1 MGKLTRTNS
10 ESILGA
16 KAKRPTTDYS
26 RGIAITSSF
35 HPNEYTHIEPVR
47 YGKGS
52 NAMGLLQTALTD
64 GGKRYPRVF
73 SWLAELARH
82 PARTLS
88 WLSVRRWSEK
98 TIILLVMQTL
108 DNSISVS
115 GKRSLTGRYRLT
127 SAQGHGEP
135 NPTWIPEGNEA
146 ARRVADKIDGIAAG
160 TIGEIANIA
169 MTAHFIGGCAIGDS
183 PETGVINP
191 WHRPYGHPGLHVV
204 DGSAISANL
213 GVNPSLTIT
222 AQAEHAMAF

>member
-1 MGKLTRTNS
+1 
-10 ESILGA
+10 
-16 KAKRPTTDYS
+16 
-26 RGIAITSSF
+26 
-35 HPNEYTHIEPVR
+35 
-47 YGKGS
+47 
-52 NAMGLLQTALTD
+52 MGLLQTALTD
-64 GGKRYPRVF
+64 GGKSYPRFF
-73 SWLAELARH
+73 SWLAELAKH
-82 PARTLS
+82 PVRTVS

-135 NPTWIPEGNEA
+135 NPTRIPEGNEA
-146 ARRVADKIDGIAAG
+146 TRRVAEKIDGVAAG
-160 TIGEIANIA
+160 TIGEIANIP

-183 PETGVINP
+183 PESGVVDP
-191 WHRPYGHPGLHVV
+191 WQRLYGYPGLHVA

-222 AQAEHAMAF
+222 AQAERAMAFWPNRGEADPRPAVGSDYRRLEPVAPEQPVVPAHAPAAWKPAEVRGPAAAE

>member
-160 TIGEIANIA
+160 RDRQ
-169 MTAHFIGGCAIGDS
+169 HPHDR
-183 PETGVINP
+183 PL
-191 WHRPYGHPGLHVV
+191 HRWLRHR
-204 DGSAISANL
+204 
-213 GVNPSLTIT
+213 
-222 AQAEHAMAF
+222 